1 MTLPTDYQALI
12 AASRYARWDE
22 EKGRRELWPETVER
36 YMTHVVDGKVEH
48 KIDDDLRTALKH
60 AILNLEVMP
69 SMRALM
75 TAGEALE
82 RDNMAGYNCSFIA
95 IDHPRAFDEILYILT
110 CGTGVGF
117 SCETKYVNQ
126 LPVVA
131 ESFHDTDTTIVVG
144 DSRIG
149 WASSF
154 RELISLLYAGKI
166 PAVDFSR
173 VRKKGERLKVFGGRA
188 SGPAPLRDLF
198 DYCIRIFRGA
208 VGRRLTDLEVHGI
221 VCKIGEIVVVGG
233 VRRSALIS
241 LSDLSSKRMADA
253 KSFFD
258 IKWHTISPEGS
269 GNVCYV
275 DRNKEEATVWVD
287 GVSSWELDNFIKKGK
302 LLWSRA
308 NPEYAL
314 ANNSAVYEE
323 KPTVGEFM
331 QEWLSLYNSKSGE
344 RGIYYRKGIRDKIA
358 ALGKR
363 NEELVV
369 GTNPCAEIAL
379 RSGGLCNLTEVVC
392 RSDDTEESLIKKVK
406 LAALLGT
413 IQSMFTDFRYVR
425 NVWTRNA
432 EEERLLGV
440 SLTGIYDCPLLNN
453 PNDPHL
459 PARLEMLRKVAN
471 EENTYW
477 AREFGINPAASVTT
491 VKPSGTVSQLVDSA
505 SGIHARHSRYYIRR
519 IRQDN
524 KDPLT
529 QFLKDSG
536 VPNEACIMKGD
547 TTTVFSFPVAAPN
560 GAVLRDEVDALSHLA
575 LWRLFNKH
583 WSDHQVS
590 VTVSVKEEEWPRVGA
605 WVYDNF
611 DELSGISFLPFDGG
625 TYRQAPYEEV
635 NEATYNEW
643 RSKMPVL
650 DWTRLSLYEKE
661 DNTEGVQQLAC
672 TSGVCEI

>member
-1 MTLPTDYQALI
+1 MQSLPTDFQNLI

-22 EKGRRELWPETVER
+22 SKGRRELWSETVER
-36 YMTHVVDGKVEH
+36 YMTHVVDGKVGH
-48 KIDDDLRTALKH
+48 KIDDDLRTALKD
-60 AILNLEVMP
+60 AILKLEVMP

-82 RDNMAGYNCSFIA
+82 RDNMAGYNCSFVA

-117 SCETKYVNQ
+117 SCESKYVNQ
-126 LPVVA
+126 LPLVA
-131 ESFHDTDTTIVVG
+131 ESFHDTDSTIVVG

-149 WASSF
+149 WASAF

-166 PAVDFSR
+166 PRVDYSR
-173 VRKKGERLKVFGGRA
+173 VREKGARLKVFGGRA

-198 DYCIRIFRGA
+198 DYCVRVFRGA
-208 VGRRLTDLEVHGI
+208 VGRRLNDLEVHGI

-241 LSDLSSKRMADA
+241 LSDLSSARMRDA
-253 KSFFD
+253 KAGAWWE
-258 IKWHTISPEGS
+258 KHPE
-269 GNVCYV
+269 
-275 DRNKEEATVWVD
+275 
-287 GVSSWELDNFIKKGK
+287 F
-302 LLWSRA
+302 
-308 NPEYAL
+308 AL

-331 QEWLSLYNSKSGE
+331 NEWLGLYNSKSGE

-363 NEELVV
+363 DASQIV

-379 RSGGLCNLTEVVC
+379 RSGGLCNLTEVVA
-392 RSDDTEESLIKKVK
+392 RADDTEESLIRKVK

-425 NVWTRNA
+425 TLWKRNA

-453 PNDPHL
+453 PEDEKL
-459 PARLEMLRKVAN
+459 PARLEMLRSVAN
-471 EENTYW
+471 EENEKW
-477 AREFGINPAASVTT
+477 AAVFGINRAASVTT

-505 SGIHARHSRYYIRR
+505 SGIHQRHSRYYIRR

-529 QFLKDSG
+529 QFLKDAG
-536 VPNEACIMKGD
+536 IPWEPCVMKPD
-547 TTTVFSFPVAAPN
+547 TTTVFSFPMAAPN
-560 GAVLRDEVDALSHLA
+560 GAVLRDDVDAIAHLK
-575 LWRLFNKH
+575 LWDLFNRH

-590 VTVSVKEEEWPRVGA
+590 VTISVKEEEWPRVGA

-611 DELSGISFLPFDGG
+611 DTLSGISFLPYDGG

-635 NEATYNEW
+635 DEATYNIVVQA
-643 RSKMPVL
+643 MPPPL
-650 DWTRLSLYEKE
+650 DWAKLSLYEKE

-672 TSGVCEI
+672 TSGVCDLI

>member
-1 MTLPTDYQALI
+1 MQSLPTDYQSLI

-22 EKGRRELWPETVER
+22 EKGRRELWHETVAR
-36 YMTHVVDGKVEH
+36 YMKHVVGRV
-48 KIDDDLRTALKH
+48 DLDEATEDALKN

-82 RDNMAGYNCSFIA
+82 RDNMAGYNCSFVA

-117 SCETKYVNQ
+117 SCESKYVHQ

-131 ESFHDTDTTIVVG
+131 ESFHDTDSTIVVG

-149 WASSF
+149 WASAF
-154 RELISLLYAGKI
+154 RELIALLYSGKVPRI
-166 PAVDFSR
+166 DYSR
-173 VRKKGERLKVFGGRA
+173 VREKGARLKVFGGRA

-198 DYCIRIFRGA
+198 DYCVRVFRGA
-208 VGRRLTDLEVHGI
+208 MGRRLNDLEVHGI

-241 LSDLSSKRMADA
+241 LSDLSSARMRDA
-253 KSFFD
+253 KAGAWWE
-258 IKWHTISPEGS
+258 KHPE
-269 GNVCYV
+269 
-275 DRNKEEATVWVD
+275 
-287 GVSSWELDNFIKKGK
+287 F
-302 LLWSRA
+302 
-308 NPEYAL
+308 AL

-331 QEWLSLYNSKSGE
+331 NEWLGLYNSKSGE

-363 NEELVV
+363 DASQIV

-379 RSGGLCNLTEVVC
+379 RSGGLCNLTELVC
-392 RSDDTEESLIKKVK
+392 RADDTEESLIRKVK

-425 NVWTRNA
+425 TLWKRNA

-453 PNDPHL
+453 PEDEKL
-459 PARLEMLRKVAN
+459 PARLEMLRSVAN
-471 EENTYW
+471 EENEKW
-477 AREFGINPAASVTT
+477 AAVFGINPAASVTT

-505 SGIHARHSRYYIRR
+505 SGIHQRHSRYYIRR

-529 QFLKDSG
+529 QFLKDAGIPSEPC
-536 VPNEACIMKGD
+536 VMKPD
-547 TTTVFSFPVAAPN
+547 TTTVFSFPMAAPK
-560 GAVLRDEVDALSHLA
+560 GAVLRDDVDAIAHLK
-575 LWRLFNKH
+575 LWDLFNRH

-590 VTVSVKEEEWPRVGA
+590 VTISVKEEEWPRVGA

-611 DELSGISFLPFDGG
+611 DTLSGISFLPYDGG

-635 NEATYNEW
+635 GEATYNNAVQA
-643 RSKMPVL
+643 MPPPL
-650 DWTRLSLYEKE
+650 DWAKLSLYEKE

>member
-1 MTLPTDYQALI
+1 MQSLPTDFQNLI

-22 EKGRRELWPETVER
+22 EKGRRELWPETVAR
-36 YMTHVVDGKVEH
+36 YMKHVVGRV
-48 KIDDDLRTALKH
+48 DLDEATEDALKN

-82 RDNMAGYNCSFIA
+82 RDNMAGYNCSFVA

-126 LPVVA
+126 LPLVA
-131 ESFHDTDTTIVVG
+131 ESFHDTDSTIVVG

-149 WASSF
+149 WASAF
-154 RELISLLYAGKI
+154 RELISLLYAGKV
-166 PAVDFSR
+166 PRVDYSR
-173 VRKKGERLKVFGGRA
+173 VREKGARLKVFGGRA

-198 DYCIRIFRGA
+198 DYCVRVFRGA
-208 VGRRLTDLEVHGI
+208 MGRRLNDLEVHGI

-241 LSDLSSKRMADA
+241 LSDLSSGRMADA
-253 KSFFD
+253 KAGA
-258 IKWHTISPEGS
+258 W
-269 GNVCYV
+269 
-275 DRNKEEATVWVD
+275 
-287 GVSSWELDNFIKKGK
+287 WEKH
-302 LLWSRA
+302 
-308 NPEYAL
+308 PEYAL

-363 NEELVV
+363 DASQIV

-379 RSGGLCNLTEVVC
+379 RSGGLCNLTELVC
-392 RSDDTEESLIKKVK
+392 RADDTEESLIRKVK

-425 NVWTRNA
+425 ALWKRNA

-453 PNDPHL
+453 PEDEQL
-459 PARLEMLRKVAN
+459 PARLEMLRSVAN
-471 EENTYW
+471 EENERW
-477 AREFGINPAASVTT
+477 AAVFGINIAASVTT

-505 SGIHARHSRYYIRR
+505 SGIHQRHSRYYIRR

-536 VPNEACIMKGD
+536 VPHEACVMKPD
-547 TTTVFSFPVAAPN
+547 TTTVFSFPMAAPK
-560 GAVLRDEVDALSHLA
+560 GAVLRDDVDAINHLK
-575 LWRLFNKH
+575 LWDLFNRH

-590 VTVSVKEEEWPRVGA
+590 VTISVKEEEWPRVGA

-611 DELSGISFLPFDGG
+611 DTLSGISFLPYDGG

-635 NEATYNEW
+635 DEATYNNAVQA
-643 RSKMPVL
+643 MPPPL
-650 DWTRLSLYEKE
+650 DWTKLSLYEKE

-672 TSGVCEI
+672 TSGHCEI